1 VSCRFFGEPASF
13 PAGPFTLAVQRNVP
27 VLCVFVMKESR
38 RKYQVVLERL
48 PQPEGASKQERIQAL
63 ADAYAA
69 ALEAVVR
76 RYPDQWYNF
85 YDFWK

>member
-1 VSCRFFGEPASF
+1 
-13 PAGPFTLAVQRNVP
+13 
-27 VLCVFVMKESR
+27 
-38 RKYQVVLERL
+38 VLERL
-48 PQPEGASKQERIQAL
+48 PQPEGASKQERIQAM

-76 RYPDQWYNF
+76 WYPDQWYNF